1 MPRGQYDRKAA
12 GAKRDEIYQT
22 MHQNL
27 GKELAGETIAP
38 VVAKPTRADEVRQE
52 RRRKPGSAQAVGI
65 KLAVDESKVDRS
77 TYHYRFARSTGGRIQ
92 SLTAND
98 YDIAPEGAKSD
109 GNSLGTVNSVHGGV
123 DDAGKP
129 YDLVL
134 MRKRK
139 DWFEADQKEKMKP
152 LDEMDE
158 AIRRNNPNHKG
169 NDLRG
174 TPGVYVPG
182 DNTIERA

>member
-1 MPRGQYDRKAA
+1 MPRGQYDRSALKRQKADA
-12 GAKRDEIYQT
+12 EA
-22 MHQNL
+22 
-27 GKELAGETIAP
+27 LASHAPSGSEPPVLVNPKIA
-38 VVAKPTRADEVRQE
+38 TRADEVRQT
-52 RRRKPGSAQAVGI
+52 RRRKPGSSSTVGL
-65 KLAVDESKVDRS
+65 KLSLDEGKLDRKNN
-77 TYHYRFARSTGGRIQ
+77 HYRFARSTGGRIE
-92 SLTAND
+92 SLIAND

-134 MRKRK
+134 MRKRR
-139 DWFEADQKEKMKP
+139 DWFEEDQKEKLKP

-174 TPGVYVPG
+174 SPQVYAPGN
-182 DNTIERA
+182 NTIDRA

>member
-1 MPRGQYDRKAA
+1 MGRPKGSVNKPRETVIEGDTFTEVGKIAAA
-12 GAKRDEIYQT
+12 GTDAP
-22 MHQNL
+22 
-27 GKELAGETIAP
+27 IAS
-38 VVAKPTRADEVRQE
+38 KPTRADEVRQT
-52 RRRKPGSAQAVGI
+52 RRRKPGSSSTVGL
-65 KLAVDESKVDRS
+65 KLSLDEGKLDRKNN
-77 TYHYRFARSTGGRIQ
+77 HYRFARSTGGRIE
-92 SLTAND
+92 SLIAND

-134 MRKRK
+134 MRKRR
-139 DWFEADQKEKMKP
+139 DWFEEDQKEKLKP

-174 TPGVYVPG
+174 SPQVYAPGN
-182 DNTIERA
+182 NTIDRA

>member
-1 MPRGQYDRKAA
+1 MPRGQYDRSARANAA
-12 GAKRDEIYQT
+12 GEPD
-22 MHQNL
+22 
-27 GKELAGETIAP
+27 AP
-38 VVAKPTRADEVRQE
+38 IVAKPTRADEVRQQ
-52 RRRKPGSAQAVGI
+52 RRKKPGQVANVGI
-65 KLAVDESKVDRS
+65 KLAVDENALDRG

-134 MRKRK
+134 MRKRQ
-139 DWFEADQKEKMKP
+139 DWFEADQKEKMQP

-158 AIRRNNPNHKG
+158 AIRRNNPTHKG
-169 NDLRG
+169 NDMRG
-174 TPGVYVPG
+174 PGVYTPG
-182 DNTIERA
+182 TNSIERA